1 MNRTLARFA
10 LFALACLTSLAHP
23 VAQQGAADPWYG
35 RQAKPQNMD
44 PPKEFTGV
52 FRIELPK
59 NWQLAPGHTG
69 TIFSVVEKTK
79 KWETGGLISLEYQR
93 LQIPLDPPMIAGAVT
108 RQLTEVQNRELSG
121 KQFSG
126 VAKSG
131 SLGPFIFIQ
140 YDRPGV
146 SAGDDHVAQYE
157 MPVGTTMYRL
167 ICIAPKAQIESY
179 RPMFAHVAASF
190 TLMKPGGPS

>member
-1 MNRTLARFA
+1 
-10 LFALACLTSLAHP
+10 
-23 VAQQGAADPWYG
+23 
-35 RQAKPQNMD
+35 
-44 PPKEFTGV
+44 
-52 FRIELPK
+52 
-59 NWQLAPGHTG
+59 
-69 TIFSVVEKTK
+69 
-79 KWETGGLISLEYQR
+79 
-93 LQIPLDPPMIAGAVT
+93 PPMIAGAVT
-108 RQLTEVQNRELSG
+108 RQLSEVQLREASG
-121 KQFSG
+121 KQFSS

-146 SAGDDHVAQYE
+146 SGGDDHVAQYE

-190 TLMKPGGPS
+190 TLMKPGG